1 MTPILS
7 IHSFRRG
14 TGKSTTIVNLAV
26 LLAMAGRRV
35 GVIDANVPLPSL
47 HILFG
52 LEEHKIAYALN
63 DYLVGSCP
71 LGAAAYNVSASLE
84 GPIPGA
90 IFLIPASSTPR
101 KIAQVLEQG
110 YDVPRLAQ
118 GIGTVVKDLRLD
130 VVLMDTAGGLNEDTV
145 LAMVLSDVVAIM
157 LRPDQQ
163 DYQGTAVTVE
173 VARKLDVPY
182 LRLVVNEVPALLDP
196 AQLEGQVEHVYACRV
211 AAVLPD
217 ADELRSLASTGI
229 FVLRYPDHPLT
240 TLYQRVAAQLV
251 EEASR

>member
-1 MTPILS
+1 M
-7 IHSFRRG
+7 
-14 TGKSTTIVNLAV
+14 
-26 LLAMAGRRV
+26 
-35 GVIDANVPLPSL
+35 
-47 HILFG
+47 
-52 LEEHKIAYALN
+52 
-63 DYLVGSCP
+63 
-71 LGAAAYNVSASLE
+71 
-84 GPIPGA
+84 
-90 IFLIPASSTPR
+90 
-101 KIAQVLEQG
+101 LEQG
-110 YDVPRLAQ
+110 YDVQLLDQ
-118 GIGTVVKDLRLD
+118 GIGTVVKELRLD
-130 VVLMDTAGGLNEDTV
+130 VVLMDTAGGLTEETV

-163 DYQGTAVTVE
+163 DYQGTAVTLE
-173 VARKLDVPY
+173 VARRLEVPR

-251 EEASR
+251 EQASR